1 MTIYRN
7 VCPLLAALFPA
18 PSGRRGGRKT
28 HIHSGVLC
36 VMCDVR
42 CPGGGG
48 GAVLSV
54 CAVCCRVGTRQS
66 KTRKPV
72 QYPAGFGHDPKTR
85 EYWSGFRVE

>member
-1 MTIYRN
+1 MTIYRS

-28 HIHSGVLC
+28 YIHSGVLC

-72 QYPAGFGHDPKTR
+72 QYPAGFRHDPKTR
-85 EYWSGFRVE
+85 GYWSGFRVE

>member
-1 MTIYRN
+1 MTIYRS
-7 VCPLLAALFPA
+7 VCLLLPALFPA

-36 VMCDVR
+36 VMYDVR

-54 CAVCCRVGTRQS
+54 CAVCCRAGTRQS

-72 QYPAGFGHDPKTR
+72 NTGQDSSMTPKPAGIGRVFG
-85 EYWSGFRVE
+85 

>member
-1 MTIYRN
+1 MTIYRS

-28 HIHSGVLC
+28 YIHSGVLC

-48 GAVLSV
+48 AVLSV
-54 CAVCCRVGTRQS
+54 CAVGLGLVNRKPENQSNTRQDS
-66 KTRKPV
+66 GMTPK
-72 QYPAGFGHDPKTR
+72 PAGIGRVFG
-85 EYWSGFRVE
+85 